1 MVCIWDETWMK
12 RGNKP
17 EEMQRRR
24 NYIQGMTISK
34 VLNDLEQQ
42 GDQKKQKKIGKSK
55 RVGSEIGEVAKV
67 RHTEPGRWQC
77 GLNFFKWSHQR
88 VLDRMLLWSDNIG
101 SSPTGVW
108 RAQSAGEP
116 GRSKESN

>member
-1 MVCIWDETWMK
+1 MK

-34 VLNDLEQQ
+34 VLNDLGQQ

-55 RVGSEIGEVAKV
+55 RVGSETGEVAKV

-77 GLNFFKWSHQR
+77 
-88 VLDRMLLWSDNIG
+88 
-101 SSPTGVW
+101 
-108 RAQSAGEP
+108 
-116 GRSKESN
+116 